1 MIERSP
7 DVEYCG
13 VTFGADMIKGIDE
26 NKQPVEANVPTIRAM
41 AVEADRSAARARLQ
55 AAGGIVVLGFAALIV
70 LNMMQVIKFKLV
82 PGGDGIAGALLIALA
97 GSGYKLLS
105 TAWDPV
111 HLLVIDG
118 AEGKLKMLLS
128 PRPEPFELM
137 EKVDRLQ
144 KDFGYKI
151 ELYPGETR

>member
-1 MIERSP
+1 MANI
-7 DVEYCG
+7 EYCG
-13 VTFGADMIKGIDE
+13 VTFGSDAIKGIDE
-26 NKQPVEANVPTIRAM
+26 NKQPVEIPVPTIRAM
-41 AVEADRSAARARLQ
+41 AVESDRSAARARFP

-70 LNMMQVIKFKLV
+70 LNMMGVTKFELV
-82 PGGDGIAGALLIALA
+82 PGGDRIAGGLLIVLG

-111 HLLVIDG
+111 HFLVIDG
-118 AEGKLKMLLS
+118 AEGKLKMLLV

-137 EKVDRLQ
+137 TKVDQLQ

-151 ELYPGETR
+151 ELYPGETS